1 MFIRPVYGF
10 LISEMDVQ
18 FCVCREDVFDMHVA
32 GSHVFICLV
41 GKPYIEEL
49 LLASVSQGRLQVLRS
64 IICVS

>member
-1 MFIRPVYGF
+1 MAF

-18 FCVCREDVFDMHVA
+18 FCVYRADVFAMHVA
-32 GSHVFICLV
+32 RSRVFICLV